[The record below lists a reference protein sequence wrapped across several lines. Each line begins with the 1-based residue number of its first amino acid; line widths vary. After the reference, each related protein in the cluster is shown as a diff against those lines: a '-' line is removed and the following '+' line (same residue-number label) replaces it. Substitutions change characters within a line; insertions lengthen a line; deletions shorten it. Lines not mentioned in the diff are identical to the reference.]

1 MNIIKK
7 SAWKSWLKSW
17 RGVSV
22 TCGASGIKLTFDIS
36 LWNITGCITIMP
48 WLMNFKECHPRCV
61 GKLDR
66 WEGSQKHNSYD
77 I

>member
-1 MNIIKK
+1 MKL
-7 SAWKSWLKSW
+7 SAIY
-17 RGVSV
+17 V
-22 TCGASGIKLTFDIS
+22 TFCLNTEHYCLYFAEPEFQSHSTA
-36 LWNITGCITIMP
+36 TC
-48 WLMNFKECHPRCV
+48 NFKECHPRCA